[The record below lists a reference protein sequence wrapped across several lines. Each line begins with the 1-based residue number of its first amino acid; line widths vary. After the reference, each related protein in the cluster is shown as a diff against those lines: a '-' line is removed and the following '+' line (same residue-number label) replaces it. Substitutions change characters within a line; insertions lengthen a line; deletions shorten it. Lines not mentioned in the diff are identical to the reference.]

1 MKMLEKALLF
11 GVGYVLGAKAGKERF
26 NEIMNALGGLTQRR
40 EFATAVSLV
49 SGFIEERLAA

>member
-1 MKMLEKALLF
+1 MLEKALLF